1 MTMEGTDGK
10 KFLAPISILTVPT
23 YTARKK
29 VMDACS
35 RAVVRYWHEVKDEPR
50 HEKDGAGDKEKQKA
64 GAGEQSAGSQDVPG
78 KASDD
83 HPKDDDMGEESK
95 ASQPSQTV
103 WEIKTWNWNLPIN
116 MAPGITQFERRL
128 GAPLHGLMNATSGSS
143 PASRR
148 RPWCRD
154 GRPSSWR
161 TKRALGW
168 EESFTAARPQASQER
183 QVRWRIGSPAACRA
197 YGPHRVTSGTIS

>member
-1 MTMEGTDGK
+1 MAEALKENNLGYLEWDLTTMTMEGTDGK

-23 YTARKK
+23 YAARKK

-35 RAVVRYWHEVKDEPR
+35 RAVVRYWHEVKDEAR
-50 HEKDGAGDKEKQKA
+50 HEKDEAGDKEKQKA

-116 MAPGITQFERRL
+116 MWL
-128 GAPLHGLMNATSGSS
+128 
-143 PASRR
+143 PASR
-148 RPWCRD
+148 
-154 GRPSSWR
+154 SSSA
-161 TKRALGW
+161 ALELLSTG
-168 EESFTAARPQASQER
+168 
-183 QVRWRIGSPAACRA
+183 
-197 YGPHRVTSGTIS
+197 